1 MISTHFKILLLAF
14 SLALLCASCGGARSG
29 ANQSA
34 ANQSATD
41 NSSAANSN
49 GLKTGLLDMA
59 KLDAEI
65 RQLEAQAAENPDDN
79 SVREA
84 VANAYARRGAANY
97 DAHKLDEALK
107 DYQSALS
114 YNPDH
119 EEAQMRIQQISQEVS
134 GGVRADDGKPVT
146 VPAKPGASNT
156 NQ

>member
-1 MISTHFKILLLAF
+1 MNFTHLKPVIVLCCLV
-14 SLALLCASCGGARSG
+14 SLGAACGGSRSS
-29 ANQSA
+29 ANQSVTNDA
-34 ANQSATD
+34 ANA
-41 NSSAANSN
+41 NSS
-49 GLKTGLLDMA
+49 GLKTGLLDIT

-65 RQLEAQAAENPDDN
+65 RQLEAQAVQNPDDN

-84 VANAYARRGAANY
+84 LANAYARRGAANY

-119 EEAQMRIQQISQEVS
+119 EEAQLRSQQISQELG

-146 VPAKPGASNT
+146 VPAKPGAPGNSN
-156 NQ
+156 Q

>member
-1 MISTHFKILLLAF
+1 MRLSDLKFVIVGCCLAA
-14 SLALLCASCGGARSG
+14 SLSACGKRGAPANQTA

-34 ANQSATD
+34 ASQSAGNN
-41 NSSAANSN
+41 NSANA
-49 GLKTGLLDMA
+49 GQPDMA
-59 KLDAEI
+59 KLDADI
-65 RQLEAQAAENPDDN
+65 MQLEAQAAQSPDDN

-97 DAHKLDEALK
+97 DAHKLAEALK

-114 YNPDH
+114 YNPAH
-119 EEAQMRIQQISQEVS
+119 EDAQLRVEQISQEMS

-146 VPAKPGASNT
+146 VPAKPGASNA